1 MKCPNNIDVQPNKD
15 DFYKIRQLPG
25 VIGCVDGTRV
35 WIITPRDHEANFV
48 NRKGYDSLNVQ
59 VICDANV
66 KWTNLVAR
74 WHGSAHDSRIIRSS
88 ITWDITEN
96 GHTGGYITGDWISLS
111 ALLYEE
117 PQYSKSRFFFC
128 LYNSLLVV
136 RPVYL

>member
-1 MKCPNNIDVQPNKD
+1 MKFLNNIDVQPNKD

-74 WHGSAHDSRIIRSS
+74 WRGSAHDSRIIRSS

-96 GHTGGYITGDWISLS
+96 GHTGGYITGDSGYPYLPYYMLRFNIPSLVFS
-111 ALLYEE
+111 
-117 PQYSKSRFFFC
+117 SVCTTVF
-128 LYNSLLVV
+128 
-136 RPVYL
+136 